1 MFTSSADI
9 VAMPCGHYL
18 HHTCYLAYMESA
30 YKCPICKKSAVNMEL
45 QWRKLEH
52 AIESQPMPPQFRETK
67 VEIRCND
74 CGGRG
79 VVPYHWLGNKCGVCD
94 GFNTNEV
101 RLLGADEGTRH
112 DVAVYAEEERSHR
125 RAREEAGRRRFQ
137 QQLLQPRSYF
147 ADEDGS
153 NGAAPTTVSA
163 GDDSVGG
170 RFALPAL
177 PTLNVSPYEMLE
189 RVSRSLSPIRHYFD
203 SDDALNNPTRP
214 WSVGRE
220 ASPTSATT
228 GDEEL
233 GFWARNRHWFM
244 SSEGEDD
251 YSGDDSTEGEDDEDE
266 EMESDMDDDDDGDDD
281 VDDDDSSEDGELN
294 LRLIG
299 HR

>member
-18 HHTCYLAYMESA
+18 HHSCYLAYMETA

-45 QWRKLEH
+45 QWRKLEQ
-52 AIESQPMPPQFRETK
+52 AIESQPMPPQFRDTK

-74 CGGRG
+74 CGARG
-79 VVPYHWLGNKCGVCD
+79 VVAYHWLGNKCGICD

-101 RLLGADEGTRH
+101 KLLGADEVTRR
-112 DVAVYAEEERSHR
+112 DVEVYAEGERCHQ
-125 RAREEAGRRRFQ
+125 RAREEAGRRRLQ
-137 QQLLQPRSYF
+137 QRLQQPRSYF
-147 ADEDGS
+147 AEDEVSADAGVS
-153 NGAAPTTVSA
+153 TDSA
-163 GDDSVGG
+163 GDDGIGG

-189 RVSRSLSPIRHYFD
+189 RFGRSLSPIRHYFD
-203 SDDALNNPTRP
+203 SDDALSNQTRSRSARP
-214 WSVGRE
+214 Q
-220 ASPTSATT
+220 ASPTSATI

-244 SSEGEDD
+244 SSDGEDD
-251 YSGDDSTEGEDDEDE
+251 YAGDGSTDDDDEDDEDE
-266 EMESDMDDDDDGDDD
+266 EMESGMEEE
-281 VDDDDSSEDGELN
+281 DDDSSEDGELD

>member
-1 MFTSSADI
+1 
-9 VAMPCGHYL
+9 
-18 HHTCYLAYMESA
+18 MESA

-45 QWRKLEH
+45 QWRKLEQ
-52 AIESQPMPPQFRETK
+52 AIESQPMPTQFRDTK

-74 CGGRG
+74 CGSRS

-101 RLLGADEGTRH
+101 RLLGADAGTRH

-125 RAREEAGRRRFQ
+125 RARQEAGRRRFQ

-147 ADEDGS
+147 AEEDVS
-153 NGAAPTTVSA
+153 STATDNTAAVSA
-163 GDDSVGG
+163 GEDNAGA
-170 RFALPAL
+170 RFTLPTL

-189 RVSRSLSPIRHYFD
+189 RVNRSLSPIRHYFD
-203 SDDALNNPTRP
+203 SDDALNNQTRP
-214 WSVGRE
+214 RSVGQD

-244 SSEGEDD
+244 SSEGEED
-251 YSGDDSTEGEDDEDE
+251 YSDDDSTDGENDEEDDGV
-266 EMESDMDDDDDGDDD
+266 ESGIGDDD
-281 VDDDDSSEDGELN
+281 DDDDSSEDGELD

>member
-1 MFTSSADI
+1 MFTSSTDI

-18 HHTCYLAYMESA
+18 HHACYLAYMESA

-52 AIESQPMPPQFRETK
+52 AIESQPMPAQFRDTK

-74 CGGRG
+74 CGARG
-79 VVPYHWLGNKCGVCD
+79 VVPYHWLGNKCCVCD

-112 DVAVYAEEERSHR
+112 NVALYAEEERSHR

-147 ADEDGS
+147 AEEEV
-153 NGAAPTTVSA
+153 NGTATAAVSA
-163 GDDSVGG
+163 GDDSVGA

-189 RVSRSLSPIRHYFD
+189 RVGRSLSPIRHYFD
-203 SDDALNNPTRP
+203 SDDALNNQTR
-214 WSVGRE
+214 SRSMGRD
-220 ASPTSATT
+220 ASPTSATI

-251 YSGDDSTEGEDDEDE
+251 YSGDDSTDGEDNEDE
-266 EMESDMDDDDDGDDD
+266 EMESGM
-281 VDDDDSSEDGELN
+281 DDDDSSEDGELD